1 MWNLIKK
8 DFFTIS
14 RDRSEVLVLLVMP
27 MILIAIL
34 GFALGSIF
42 FGTTE
47 MDPIPIA
54 LVIDNDLEAD
64 LQQLEG
70 DLIAEGLP
78 EPVIEQIISNAE
90 SIDPAESLE
99 ALLQSPELTDLIDL
113 IETYDQEQAELAL
126 ANEEIGAVITIP
138 EQFSYQTLSA
148 FYLDED
154 TDTPLELL
162 VQNHEQIQA
171 TVIEGILTSFQDQ
184 YNLEL
189 SIHLATDG
197 EARETVM
204 AEENFGTMIHF
215 SNEEPISAFQYY
227 TIGMAVMFALYVAST
242 ISSNAFKEKD
252 SHVFARLMITGERP
266 LRYLLSK
273 AISAIVLTLVQL
285 TILFGSSTLFFDTF
299 SDRRMDF
306 WLTFALITLVFAL
319 VIGGLATLMTAIA
332 IQFNNDAV
340 SGFFAGGAV
349 VIFAF
354 FGGSLTPIEQFSPF
368 MRSLGNWTPNGA
380 IMTAYLQ
387 LIQGFSLNEFSP
399 MLYRV
404 LLMAILIISL
414 AVAIFPK
421 RRLL

>member
-1 MWNLIKK
+1 
-8 DFFTIS
+8 
-14 RDRSEVLVLLVMP
+14 
-27 MILIAIL
+27 
-34 GFALGSIF
+34 
-42 FGTTE
+42 

-54 LVIDNDLEAD
+54 HIIDNDLEEE

-78 EPVIEQIISNAE
+78 EPVIEQIISNTE

-99 ALLQSPELTDLIDL
+99 AVLQSPELTDLIDL

-126 ANEEIGAVITIP
+126 ANEEISADITIP
-138 EQFSYQTLSA
+138 DLFSSQTLSA
-148 FYLDED
+148 IYLDED
-154 TDTPLELL
+154 TDTPPEFL
-162 VQNHEQIQA
+162 VENHEQVQA

-204 AEENFGTMIHF
+204 SEESFGTITHF
-215 SNEEPISAFQYY
+215 SREEPISAFQYY

-242 ISSNAFKEKD
+242 ISGNAFKEKD

-285 TILFGSSTLFFDTF
+285 TILFGSSTLFFETF
-299 SDRRMDF
+299 TDRRIEF
-306 WLTFALITLVFAL
+306 WSTFVLITLVFSL
-319 VIGGLATLMTAIA
+319 VIGGLAAFMTAIA
-332 IQFNNDAV
+332 IQFNNDAI

-354 FGGSLTPIEQFSPF
+354 LGGSLTPIEQFSPF
-368 MRSLGNWTPNGA
+368 MRALGNWTPNGA

-404 LLMAILIISL
+404 LLMAILFISL

-421 RRLL
+421 RRLM